1 MQRFRNILLVA
12 NKATGNGTL
21 STAFKRAA
29 ALAKHNQAKL
39 KVVDVLEELPSDT
52 SGLYRIVPRLDL
64 REMLIEHRL
73 SALDK
78 LVASLRETG
87 MQVGTKVLFGT
98 PFIEIIR
105 EIMRDQHDL
114 LIKPATGAGSLKTML
129 FASTDMHLIRECPCA
144 VWITKPTKAKK
155 YARILAAVDP
165 TPGDEE
171 KSRLNAKILEL
182 STSLAES
189 EHSELHVVHAW
200 VLYEEA
206 LLKLL
211 IGNIEKLTRD
221 TRVAHKKWLDELL
234 QNYTLAKERNHV
246 HLLEGKA
253 KDVIPMVAEQ
263 ESVELIVMGTLS
275 GTGLPRRLI
284 GRTAENVLN
293 RVDCS
298 VLTIKPEGFVSPV
311 TLE

>member
-1 MQRFRNILLVA
+1 MRRLRNILFVA
-12 NKATGNGTL
+12 NRATGDRNLGAAL
-21 STAFKRAA
+21 NRAA
-29 ALAKHNQAKL
+29 ALAKHNQANL
-39 KVVDVLEELPSDT
+39 KVVDVLDELPHDASD
-52 SGLYRIVPRLDL
+52 LYKIVRRPEL

-73 SALDK
+73 SALDE
-78 LVASLRETG
+78 LVAPLSETG
-87 MQVGTKVLFGT
+87 LQVGTKILVGT
-98 PFIEIIR
+98 AHIEIIR
-105 EIMRDQHDL
+105 EIMRDGHDL
-114 LIKPATGAGSLKTML
+114 LIKPAAGAGSLKKVL

-144 VWITKPTKAKK
+144 VWIAKPTKAKK

-182 STSLAES
+182 STSLAAS
-189 EHSELHVVHAW
+189 EHSDLHIVHAW

-211 IGNIEKLTRD
+211 IGNVETLARD
-221 TRVAHKKWLDELL
+221 TRASHKEWLDALL
-234 QNYTLAKERNHV
+234 QNHTVAKDRSHV

-253 KDVIPMVAEQ
+253 KDVILMVAEQ
-263 ESVELIVMGTLS
+263 EGVELIVMGTLS

-284 GRTAENVLN
+284 GRTAENVLG

-298 VLTIKPEGFVSPV
+298 VLTIKPDSFASPV